1 MEEKGSVGEEKPLV
15 ASYLPQPVERKSAK
29 EAAPGAVGTL
39 KKKKKNT
46 VTLKVSLSWSS
57 PSGRSFL
64 ILINIF

>member
-39 KKKKKNT
+39 KKKKKKHCHSQGFPE
-46 VTLKVSLSWSS
+46 LE
-57 PSGRSFL
+57 
-64 ILINIF
+64 